1 MLSYHQ
7 LVKWHNRQELQAN
20 ASQTDTEDEEDDDK
34 NYIKQKL
41 EHNVTKIWQ
50 DVQSK
55 VSNLLLDSDFSSYK
69 FDQFVQVLGVVH
81 R

>member
-7 LVKWHNRQELQAN
+7 LVKWHNQQDPSNDEQAKVV
-20 ASQTDTEDEEDDDK
+20 DIEDSFNK
-34 NYIKQKL
+34 QYIKQKL
-41 EHNVTKIWQ
+41 EHNLVKIWQ

-55 VSNLLLDSDFSSYK
+55 VSNLLLNSDLAMYK
-69 FDQFVQVLGVVH
+69 FDQFVQVLGIVH